1 MTLQCRGG
9 IRTRRRALRVFQER
23 DQRREITMH
32 TGRFGRRYLD
42 QPDLMLGADVVF
54 HNQPV
59 GTTKTG
65 RREISLGQ
73 PPQAE
78 GTNPK
83 TARVAS
89 VGLVPEPP
97 SALGDLSSLSLITA
111 EQATA
116 VRKLSV
122 EVIEPIEARARLGCS
137 EGVFA
142 SILKA
147 GLVRPFQ
154 EACQLRWYFRPD
166 VLALIDRILE
176 LPVGDVSDDSFSL
189 TAAAQASKRSIG
201 ELLRMLVSHEVPMMR
216 LGNGEPLL
224 ASVVLTR
231 KTVSDRRCCRTHRL
245 PGFTA

>member
-32 TGRFGRRYLD
+32 TGRFGRRYPD
-42 QPDLMLGADVVF
+42 QPDLMLGADVVCR
-54 HNQPV
+54 
-59 GTTKTG
+59 TTAS
-65 RREISLGQ
+65 RYDQDRSLRNLLGQ

-122 EVIEPIEARARLGCS
+122 EVIEPIEARAVL
-137 EGVFA
+137 
-142 SILKA
+142 
-147 GLVRPFQ
+147 
-154 EACQLRWYFRPD
+154 D
-166 VLALIDRILE
+166 VARGY
-176 LPVGDVSDDSFSL
+176 LPAF
-189 TAAAQASKRSIG
+189 
-201 ELLRMLVSHEVPMMR
+201 
-216 LGNGEPLL
+216 
-224 ASVVLTR
+224 
-231 KTVSDRRCCRTHRL
+231 
-245 PGFTA
+245 